1 MRKYI
6 SLIIASLVLFFGAI
20 SCSGCKEEK
29 DDIAVSQSQS
39 NAAVFEETTTPPSPP
54 KLKER
59 RVYYLDCSYSMKQNE
74 LWDTVRANL
83 KKAIDGVKDES
94 TELIVIPFADNASAS
109 PVLNPMIYQAT
120 NQGKKE
126 LKDKIDALP
135 MNRNTM
141 TYHYV
146 PIEDFYKNRVAPGKI
161 TYMFLMTDGKDEDE
175 ARRTVN
181 DLLPQW
187 GDRYGNENV
196 YGFYVMLHKDAKDD
210 EISKVVDEQDHLWKV
225 ETADV
230 NINLI
235 RLQPPT
241 EYNPTNDDYFYLA
254 IDGNV
259 ADKEFK
265 ASFPS
270 DCPYQVKKVEVVEN
284 DRFLKV
290 WVTKPNTKE
299 SATHNL
305 NVTMNNGG
313 KFDFLVTDNVDIK
326 CEFKP
331 ERSLKISV
339 R

>member
-1 MRKYI
+1 M
-6 SLIIASLVLFFGAI
+6 LILITGAF
-20 SCSGCKEEK
+20 SFTGCRGEK
-29 DDIAVSQSQS
+29 DDSSSSPSLS
-39 NAAVFEETTTPPSPP
+39 NQAAFVATTTPPAPQ

-59 RVYYLDCSYSMKQNE
+59 RVYYLDCSYSMKQYE

-83 KKAIDGVKDES
+83 KKAIDGVKDET
-94 TELIVIPFADNASAS
+94 TELIVIPFADNASTN
-109 PVLNPMIYQAT
+109 PVLKPLVYQAT
-120 NQGKKE
+120 NQGKNE
-126 LKDKIDALP
+126 LKAKIDALP
-135 MNRNTM
+135 MNRSTK
-141 TYHYV
+141 TFHYV
-146 PIEDFYKNRVAPGKI
+146 PIDDFFKNRVAPDKI
-161 TYMFLMTDGKDEDE
+161 TYMFLMTDGKDEDKD
-175 ARRTVN
+175 RRAVN
-181 DLLPQW
+181 EFLPQW
-187 GDRYGNENV
+187 GKRYGEKNV

-210 EISKVVDEQDHLWKV
+210 EISKVVDKQDHLWKV

-254 IDGNV
+254 IDGNI
-259 ADKEFK
+259 AGKEFN
-265 ASFPS
+265 ATFPR